1 MPEPRKVNLITLNL
15 PQFINMKK
23 TALILL
29 ATLLLAACK
38 NTDKNATGTL
48 SEADKQK
55 ALTDSTQFTTIQWL
69 DSTTQNLGKLV
80 KDQSIEI
87 SFRFK
92 NAGNKVLLIESVS
105 AQCGCTIPEKPEKP
119 IAPGEEGTIRAKYNG
134 SGHGVISK
142 QIYVRAN
149 TNPAR
154 DHTLTFTGEIQ
165 E

>member
-1 MPEPRKVNLITLNL
+1 MPEFKS
-15 PQFINMKK
+15 MKK

-29 ATLLLAACK
+29 APILLAACK
-38 NTDKNATGTL
+38 NTDKKATGTL
-48 SEADKQK
+48 SEAEKQK
-55 ALTDSTQFTTIQWL
+55 AMSDSTQFTSIEWL

-92 NAGNKVLLIESVS
+92 NAGNKLLLIENVS

-134 SGHGVISK
+134 SGHGTISK

-149 TNPAR
+149 TNPSR

>member
-1 MPEPRKVNLITLNL
+1 
-15 PQFINMKK
+15 MKK

-29 ATLLLAACK
+29 APLLLAACK
-38 NTDKNATGTL
+38 NTDKKTTGPL
-48 SEADKQK
+48 SEAEKQK
-55 ALTDSTQFTTIQWL
+55 ALSDSTQFTSIQWL

-134 SGHGVISK
+134 SGHGTISK

-149 TNPAR
+149 TNPSR